1 MKLTMRKFMAFMV
14 ITLLANTAITGYAKA
29 DTAYPTKPITI
40 IVPYGAGGS
49 SDVGTR
55 LVAKRLEKELGQPIV
70 IENVPG
76 ASGFIGWQKMAKSK
90 PDGYT
95 LSSFNL
101 AFIPGSLNPEVK
113 RDIKLESVTPFVNH
127 VWEVTAWAVKADS
140 QFKDAKQLLSYIK
153 DNPNKVSLGTSGSY
167 TQHHIAVIALE
178 KMGYK
183 LKTVN
188 CSGSAES
195 VTMAMGG
202 HIDLVSAGTGELKS
216 AVNDG
221 KLRILAV
228 LNNKRSKFF
237 PDTPTFL
244 ESTGVELNAFAARG
258 FAGPANMDLTAV
270 SRLEAAFKKV
280 LEDPEH
286 IEEMDKMGLEVHYLE
301 AKPYIEFLKK
311 YEADI
316 KKTLGW

>member
-1 MKLTMRKFMAFMV
+1 MKVKMRTFMAFMV
-14 ITLLANTAITGYAKA
+14 MALLASSAITGFAKE
-29 DTAYPTKPITI
+29 DKAYPTKPITI

-95 LSSFNL
+95 LASFNL

-113 RDIKLESVTPFVNH
+113 RDIKLKSVTPFVNH

-153 DNPNKVSLGTSGSY
+153 DNPNKVSIGTSGSY
-167 TQHHIAVIALE
+167 TQHHIALIALE

-183 LKTVN
+183 LRTVN

-221 KLRILAV
+221 KLRMLAV
-228 LNNKRSKFF
+228 LNTKSSKFF
-237 PDTPTFL
+237 PDVPTFSK
-244 ESTGVELNAFAARG
+244 STGIELNAFAARG
-258 FAGPANMDLTAV
+258 FAGPANLDSAAV

-280 LEDPEH
+280 LEDPAH
-286 IEEMDKMGLEVHYLE
+286 IEEIDKMGLEVHYLE

-311 YEADI
+311 YETDI